1 MENLKIRTEDI
12 DDVATFT
19 RFGFA
24 DLLRQISQHPW
35 LIWAITVIALCTVGS
50 ALTAVFLPGAR
61 AVLLGEDG
69 IINRRRRMPGKRCAF
84 GRFSCYRIWAACGF
98 IARRPAWPRRV
109 DG

>member
-19 RFGFA
+19 GFGFA
-24 DLLRQISQHPW
+24 DLLRQISQHRW

-69 IINRRRRMPGKRCAF
+69 IIETGGAVCLASIVFWQVQLPSYL
-84 GRFSCYRIWAACGF
+84 GRVRLCCWAACL
-98 IARRPAWPRRV
+98 ASSS
-109 DG
+109 